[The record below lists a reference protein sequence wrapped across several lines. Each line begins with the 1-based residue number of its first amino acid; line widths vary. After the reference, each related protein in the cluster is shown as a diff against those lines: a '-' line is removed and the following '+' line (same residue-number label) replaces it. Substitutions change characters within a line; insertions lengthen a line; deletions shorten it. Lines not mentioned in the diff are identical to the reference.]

1 MEGIQQ
7 DMTMNV
13 TSVALLEKTTL
24 GCYGRPTPPRLNYH
38 EEFLFCQW
46 HESEPRPPLNT
57 NRCHFLCCKSRTHA
71 RGKQA

>member
-13 TSVALLEKTTL
+13 TFVALLEKTTL

-38 EEFLFCQW
+38 EEFLFVSGMKVNQDLR
-46 HESEPRPPLNT
+46 SIQADVVFPLT
-57 NRCHFLCCKSRTHA
+57 
-71 RGKQA
+71 